1 MDWNRR
7 RLHWHPR
14 LFVLM
19 LTLTLPALAQDRG
32 FSNERSI
39 LHGTRDRTYDVQHMK
54 LDIAFDHAK
63 GLVMGTATT
72 TLTSINDGLARVVL
86 DAVDLSIESVSLAVN
101 VEVEAAS
108 REGNRPLTY
117 AVENGQLIIDL
128 DKPYRSGEPITLN
141 VVYHARPRLG
151 LYFVRP
157 DEAYPDK
164 PWQIWSQGEMEE
176 NRHWFPCY
184 DSPNDQLTTE
194 LIVTVPDSQ
203 MAISNGELLEIRRN
217 ENEGTA
223 TYHWRENIPHVTYL
237 VSVVVGR
244 FVEVRDEW
252 DGVPVLYYVE
262 PRDSNKVERSFA
274 RTPDMIDFYSE
285 MIGVRYPYE
294 KYAQTTITDFM
305 WGGMENISATTLKRE
320 TLHDERA
327 SLDVSSDGLVAH
339 ELAHQWWGD
348 LLTTKNWNHIWLN
361 EAFATYFDALYV
373 EHDKGPQEFILELEN
388 NRRAYFAEDAN
399 RYRRPIVT
407 NRYENPEEMFDRHTY
422 QKGSL
427 VLHMLRN
434 LLGDELWWKAIRHYA
449 RTHAGQTVETN
460 DFKQAIEDATGRSL
474 EWFFDQWVY
483 HGGHPEY
490 EVSWEWY
497 RRRQAVALEVKQVQ
511 GVDDVTPLFRMPIK
525 IAITGD
531 FGTETFAIQVD
542 KAEETFYLP
551 VEAKPLRV
559 EFDPDDQVL
568 KELTFNKHKKELL
581 NQLANAGDVGRM
593 RAAGWLR
600 VYADRKVIEALG
612 TALRQDPFRG
622 VRAGAARA
630 LGEVKTKAARDALLP
645 GLHDEHA
652 RVRRAVITALG
663 NYVGDSQV
671 VAALENVFHS
681 DSSYFA
687 RAEAVK
693 SIARLSALNAYDIC
707 MEALEVASYQEVIR
721 CAALS
726 GLVVLK
732 DPRGVDHALKLAD
745 YGQPF
750 QVRIE
755 AVSAL
760 AGLGRHIPK
769 RKKEIRERLVAL
781 LEDPHFRVRTAVISA
796 LGRLGDPKTLKALE
810 ASLEREPHFRHRKA
824 AREVIRKIRIK
835 GEK

>member
-339 ELAHQWWGD
+339 ADHQ
-348 LLTTKNWNHIWLN
+348 
-361 EAFATYFDALYV
+361 
-373 EHDKGPQEFILELEN
+373 ELEP
-388 NRRAYFAEDAN
+388 YLAE
-399 RYRRPIVT
+399 
-407 NRYENPEEMFDRHTY
+407 
-422 QKGSL
+422 
-427 VLHMLRN
+427 
-434 LLGDELWWKAIRHYA
+434 
-449 RTHAGQTVETN
+449 
-460 DFKQAIEDATGRSL
+460 
-474 EWFFDQWVY
+474 
-483 HGGHPEY
+483 
-490 EVSWEWY
+490 
-497 RRRQAVALEVKQVQ
+497 
-511 GVDDVTPLFRMPIK
+511 
-525 IAITGD
+525 
-531 FGTETFAIQVD
+531 
-542 KAEETFYLP
+542 
-551 VEAKPLRV
+551 
-559 EFDPDDQVL
+559 
-568 KELTFNKHKKELL
+568 
-581 NQLANAGDVGRM
+581 
-593 RAAGWLR
+593 
-600 VYADRKVIEALG
+600 
-612 TALRQDPFRG
+612 
-622 VRAGAARA
+622 
-630 LGEVKTKAARDALLP
+630 
-645 GLHDEHA
+645 
-652 RVRRAVITALG
+652 
-663 NYVGDSQV
+663 
-671 VAALENVFHS
+671 
-681 DSSYFA
+681 
-687 RAEAVK
+687 
-693 SIARLSALNAYDIC
+693 
-707 MEALEVASYQEVIR
+707 
-721 CAALS
+721 
-726 GLVVLK
+726 
-732 DPRGVDHALKLAD
+732 
-745 YGQPF
+745 
-750 QVRIE
+750 
-755 AVSAL
+755 
-760 AGLGRHIPK
+760 
-769 RKKEIRERLVAL
+769 
-781 LEDPHFRVRTAVISA
+781 
-796 LGRLGDPKTLKALE
+796 
-810 ASLEREPHFRHRKA
+810 
-824 AREVIRKIRIK
+824 
-835 GEK
+835 

>member
-1 MDWNRR
+1 MNKYR
-7 RLHWHPR
+7 RLSLRYSSLLICLLP
-14 LFVLM
+14 
-19 LTLTLPALAQDRG
+19 LTLPALAQDRG

-39 LHGTRDRTYDVQHMK
+39 LHGTRDRTYDVQHLK
-54 LDIAFDHAK
+54 LDIAFDHAE

-72 TLTSINDGLARVVL
+72 TLTPINDGLARVVL
-86 DAVDLSIESVSLAVN
+86 DAVDLSIESVSLAVS
-101 VEVEAAS
+101 VEVEVAS

-117 AVENGQLIIDL
+117 TVENGQLIIDL
-128 DKPYRSGEPITLN
+128 DKPYSSGESITLQ
-141 VVYHARPRLG
+141 VAYHARPRLG

-176 NRHWFPCY
+176 NSHWFPCY
-184 DSPNDQLTTE
+184 DYPNDRMTTE

-203 MAISNGELLEIRRN
+203 MAISNGELLEIRWN

-237 VSVVVGR
+237 ISVVVGR

-252 DGVPVLYYVE
+252 DGIPVLYYVE
-262 PRDSNKVERSFA
+262 SRDSNKVERSFA

-285 MIGVRYPYE
+285 VIGIRYPYE

-305 WGGMENISATTLKRE
+305 WGGMENVSATTLKRE

-327 SLDVSSDGLVAH
+327 GLDISSDGLVAH

-361 EAFATYFDALYV
+361 EAFATYFEALYV
-373 EHDKGPQEFILELEN
+373 EYDKGQREFILELGK
-388 NRRAYFAEDAN
+388 NRQTYFKEDAYQ
-399 RYRRPIVT
+399 YRRPIVT
-407 NRYENPEEMFDRHTY
+407 NRYEDPEEMFDSHSY
-422 QKGSL
+422 EKGAL

-483 HGGHPEY
+483 RGGHPEY
-490 EVSWEWY
+490 EVSWEWD

-511 GVDDVTPLFRMPIK
+511 GVGVVTPLFRMPIEV
-525 IAITGD
+525 AVTGD
-531 FGTETFAIQVD
+531 SSTETFTIQVD
-542 KAEETFYLP
+542 NAEETYYLP
-551 VEAKPLRV
+551 VPAKPLRV

-568 KELTFNKHKKELL
+568 KELTFAKDKKEIL
-581 NQLANAGDVGRM
+581 NQLANAGEVGRM
-593 RAAGWLR
+593 RAAGWLV

-630 LGEVKTKAARDALLP
+630 LGEIKTKATRDALLP
-645 GLHDEHA
+645 GLQDAHA
-652 RVRRAVITALG
+652 HVRRAVITALG
-663 NYVGDSQV
+663 NYIGDSQV

-681 DSSYFA
+681 DSSYYA
-687 RAEAVK
+687 RVEAVK
-693 SIARLSALNAYDIC
+693 SITRLDALNAYDIC
-707 MEALEVASYQEVIR
+707 MEALEMASYQEVIR

-726 GLVVLK
+726 GLVTLK

-755 AVSAL
+755 AISAL

-781 LEDPHFRVRTAVISA
+781 LEDPHFRVRTAVIRA
-796 LGRLGDPKTLKALE
+796 LGQLGDRKTLKALE
-810 ASLEREPHFRHRKA
+810 ASLEREPHFRHREA
-824 AREVIRKIRIK
+824 AREVIRKIRIN